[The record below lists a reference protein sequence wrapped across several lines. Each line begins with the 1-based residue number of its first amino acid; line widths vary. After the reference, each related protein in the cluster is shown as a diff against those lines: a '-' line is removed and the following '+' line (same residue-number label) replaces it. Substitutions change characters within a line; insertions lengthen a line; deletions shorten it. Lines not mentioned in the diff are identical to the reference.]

1 MTTSLSSISPPTV
14 PIAGYA
20 NGGYGRIASERPEGQ
35 ARSGADTPAQNNV
48 VQGSSGQAG
57 SASDE
62 PSLRRAAQ
70 ADAQP
75 SSDTNDRRQQLVEQQ
90 VLREL
95 SARDREVRQHEMAHQ
110 AAGGGLTGGVSYS
123 YQRGPD
129 GRMYAVGGEV
139 SIDTSAVSGDPRAT
153 LEKAEAIIR
162 AAMAPAEPSS
172 QDYRV
177 AASARAMAAEAR
189 TELARLEEVE
199 QTDDADESNDA
210 ERASTATGMDPE
222 RSDGRS
228 GLESAT
234 RLENP
239 RSAADATS
247 AGRSPMAE
255 PRSLNTIEQQL
266 VDSGVYSS
274 LFPSGSLLN
283 LQA

>member
-14 PIAGYA
+14 PIASYA
-20 NGGYGRIASERPEGQ
+20 NGGYGRIDSERPEGL
-35 ARSGADTPAQNNV
+35 ARLGADTPAQNNA

-62 PSLRRAAQ
+62 QSLRRAAQ

-110 AAGGGLTGGVSYS
+110 AAGGGLTGGASYS

-189 TELARLEEVE
+189 TELARLEEAE
-199 QTDDADESNDA
+199 QTDADESNDA
-210 ERASTATGMDPE
+210 ERGSAATDPE
-222 RSDGRS
+222 NSDGRS
-228 GLESAT
+228 AREAATGLET
-234 RLENP
+234 P
-239 RSAADATS
+239 RPASADATS
-247 AGRSPMAE
+247 AGRSPMTE
-255 PRSLNTIEQQL
+255 PRSLNAIEQQL

>member
-14 PIAGYA
+14 PIASYA
-20 NGGYGRIASERPEGQ
+20 NGGYGRIDSERPEGL
-35 ARSGADTPAQNNV
+35 ARLGADTPAQNNA

-110 AAGGGLTGGVSYS
+110 AAGGGLTGGASYS

-189 TELARLEEVE
+189 TELARLEEAE
-199 QTDDADESNDA
+199 QTDADESNDA
-210 ERASTATGMDPE
+210 ERGSAATDPE
-222 RSDGRS
+222 NSDGRS
-228 GLESAT
+228 AREAATGLET
-234 RLENP
+234 P
-239 RSAADATS
+239 RPASADATS
-247 AGRSPMAE
+247 AGRSPMTE
-255 PRSLNTIEQQL
+255 PRSLNAIEQQL